1 MCGAEK
7 RESIAVEVF
16 GVSRVSSLSL
26 SLIITQFI
34 FNV

>member
-1 MCGAEK
+1 MCGAGK
-7 RESIAVEVF
+7 RECIAVEVF

-26 SLIITQFI
+26 SLIMPQFI